1 MSETDVRAE
10 IQSDQAM
17 SDPLPTGTV
26 TLLLADFE
34 GSARQLK
41 TRPEQMTTALARLAG
56 EASEIVAAHDGVLA
70 TPPGAGGSFMAAFA
84 HATDAVACAVELLRP
99 PLASIRL
106 RVGVHTGEVQLG
118 DAGDYVGPTPER
130 AARLR
135 DLAHGGQILVS
146 GITGDLVVDQLPSD
160 TWLTELGTH
169 QLGDLPRP
177 ERVAQLCHFDLDVE
191 FPPLR
196 TTGSVVP
203 HGVPVQLTRFVGRVT
218 LTNDVVK
225 ALSENRLVT
234 LVGAGGVGKTRLA
247 VQVAAQAAAEFDGN
261 VWFVDLAPVTD
272 PDVVPVAAMRALG
285 LPDQPGRSATDTLA
299 RFLGDRQVLLV
310 LDNCEHLLDACA
322 ALTIALLGACPE
334 LAILTTSREPIGVDG
349 ELTWRVPSLSLA
361 DEAIEL
367 FVDRARLARPDF
379 SIAVDDTAAVREIC
393 DRLDGLPLG
402 IELTAARVRMMSLTE
417 ILDGLRNRFRL
428 VTDRVRTGARRKKT
442 LGASVDWS
450 HALLSE
456 PERILFR
463 RLAVFRA
470 GFDLDAARVVGD
482 DDPLQQHQ
490 VLDHLAQLVD
500 KSLVVAEIARDGTRF
515 RLLETVRHYA
525 TEKLAE
531 SGEAD
536 EVHARHRDHYTA
548 MAALLDSPADDDHH
562 RRIEQVETEIDN
574 LRAAFAWSRQNGEI
588 ELALELTS
596 SLQPLWLTRG
606 RIHEG
611 LAWFD
616 AALTDQNAHH
626 SDISAVVR
634 GRALADKAALDAS
647 RSIHDNLDQAQQAVA
662 IAREIN
668 DPALLARALTACGAI
683 ASYSPDAARPYLA
696 EAIGIARA
704 LDDQWRLTQ
713 ILTWQANGAFY
724 TGDPIAAGA
733 AAQEGCELADA
744 IGDQFHARSCR
755 WTLGLSQMMKGD
767 VGEAVAQFHAV
778 SGDADAAHDVL
789 FRWGGRLSLGL
800 ALALQGNANAARE
813 AANASLEA
821 ASDLWPY
828 NEGFSYGMLATA
840 ALAAGDAAAAAEA
853 SEAACHRLGAQAEVG
868 AVNANPLAEVA
879 LARGDLIEAGR
890 RADQEVAASAGW
902 HLARALTTRARVA
915 IAKDEPDQAERDAHK
930 ALACAGDLQAHS
942 AVPDILECLARLAAD
957 GQSCRDAAR
966 LFGAANEIRERF
978 GVVRFKIHDADYD
991 QAVAALRDAMGEQ
1004 DFDSA
1009 WAEGAGL
1016 SLDEA
1021 IAYARRGR
1029 GERKRPSS
1037 GWASLTPTERDVAR
1051 LVAEALANNDI
1062 ATRLFVSRR
1071 TVQTHLTHVYAKLGI
1086 NSRVELAQEVAN
1098 HG

>member
-1 MSETDVRAE
+1 M
-10 IQSDQAM
+10 
-17 SDPLPTGTV
+17 PTGTV

-34 GSARQLK
+34 GSERLWE
-41 TRPEQMTTALARLAG
+41 TRPEQMTAALVRLDRA
-56 EASEIVAAHDGVLA
+56 ASEIVPGHDGVLA
-70 TPPGAGGSFMAAFA
+70 VEPGAGDSFMAAFA
-84 HATDAVACAVELLRP
+84 HATDAVACAVELQRA
-99 PLASIRL
+99 PLAPIRL
-106 RVGVHTGEVQLG
+106 RVGVHTGEVQLD

-146 GITGDLVVDQLPSD
+146 GITRDLVVDQLPD
-160 TWLTELGTH
+160 DAWLTDLGTH

-177 ERVAQLCHFDLDVE
+177 ERVAQLCHSDLDVE

-203 HGVPVQLTRFVGRVT
+203 HGLPVQLTRFVGRVP

-234 LVGAGGVGKTRLA
+234 LAGAGGVGKTRLA

-272 PDVVPVAAMRALG
+272 PEVVPVAAIRALG
-285 LPDQPGRSATDTLA
+285 LPDQPGRSATDTLS

-310 LDNCEHLLDACA
+310 LDNCEHLLDVCA
-322 ALTIALLGACPE
+322 ELTVALLGACPE
-334 LAILTTSREPIGVDG
+334 LTILTTSREPIGVAG
-349 ELTWRVPSLSLA
+349 ELTWRVPPLSLA

-379 SIAVDDTAAVREIC
+379 SIAVDDTSAVREIC
-393 DRLDGLPLG
+393 DRLDALPLG
-402 IELTAARVRMMSLTE
+402 IELTAARVRMMSLSE

-428 VTDRVRTGARRKKT
+428 ATEGARSGIRGKKT

-470 GFDLDAARVVGD
+470 GFDFDAARVVGGG
-482 DDPLQQHQ
+482 DPVQQHQ
-490 VLDHLAQLVD
+490 VFDRLTQLVD
-500 KSLVVAEIARDGTRF
+500 KSLVVAENAGDRTRF

-525 TEKLAE
+525 MAKLRE

-536 EVHARHRDHYTA
+536 EVHSRHRDYYTA
-548 MAALLDSPADDDHH
+548 LAALLDSPADADHH
-562 RRIEQVETEIDN
+562 RRIEQVEIEIDN
-574 LRAAFAWSRQNGEI
+574 LRAAFAWSRENGEI
-588 ELALELTS
+588 ERALELTS
-596 SLQPLWLTRG
+596 SLQPLWQTRG
-606 RIHEG
+606 RIQEG

-616 AALTDQNAHH
+616 ATLTGQSGQH
-626 SDISAVVR
+626 SEISAVVR

-647 RSIHDNLDQAQQAVA
+647 RSIHDNLEHAQQAVA

-683 ASYSPDAARPYLA
+683 ASYSADAARPYLA

-724 TGDPIAAGA
+724 SGDPIAAGA
-733 AAQEGCELADA
+733 ASQEGCELAEA
-744 IGDQFHARSCR
+744 IGDRFHARSCR
-755 WTLGLSQMMKGD
+755 WTLGLAQMMKGD
-767 VGEAVAQFHAV
+767 LAEAVAQFGAV
-778 SGDADAAHDVL
+778 AADADAAHDVL
-789 FRWGGRLSLGL
+789 FRWGARLSLSL
-800 ALALQGNANAARE
+800 ALAFQGNTNAARE
-813 AANASLEA
+813 VANASLEA

-828 NEGFSYGMLATA
+828 NEGYSYGLMATA
-840 ALAAGDAAAAAEA
+840 AMAAGDISGAVEA
-853 SEAACHRLGAQAEVG
+853 SEAACERLSAQGQLGAASG
-868 AVNANPLAEVA
+868 NPVAEVA
-879 LARGDLIEAGR
+879 LARGDLIAAGR
-890 RADQEVAASAGW
+890 WAEQEVAASAGW
-902 HLARALTTRARVA
+902 HLARALTTRARIA
-915 IAKDEPDQAERDAHK
+915 IAKGEPDQAERDIHK
-930 ALACAGDLQAHS
+930 ALACAAEYEAHL
-942 AVPDILECLARLAAD
+942 AVPDAFECLGRLAAD
-957 GQSCRDAAR
+957 CLSYRDAAR
-966 LFGAANEIRERF
+966 FFGAASEIRERI
-978 GVVRFKIHDADYD
+978 GAVRFEIYDADYD
-991 QAVAALRDAMGEQ
+991 DAVTILRDAMGEQ
-1004 DFDSA
+1004 AFNSA
-1009 WAEGAGL
+1009 WTEGAGL

-1051 LVAEALANNDI
+1051 LVADGLANNEI
-1062 ATRLFVSRR
+1062 AARLFVSRR

-1086 NSRVELAQEVAN
+1086 TSRVQLAQEVAS